1 MSDGLD
7 ELYQVSQAVLSVT
20 RQMSVRDVL
29 QVIVRSARSL
39 VGARYAA
46 LGVPDEGDSFAEFVV
61 DGISSAEWQAIGP
74 LPRRHGM
81 LAVLLNEGKPERLAD
96 IRKDPRFEGWP
107 SAHPQMSH
115 FLGVP
120 VRDGDQVLGII
131 FAANKTSAAAAGRG
145 FTERDEEI
153 LSLFAAHAAIAL
165 TNARLYERSQ
175 ELSVMQERSRLARD
189 LHDAVTQ
196 KVFSIRAHARAAT
209 VLAARDPMDAARV
222 RTEIEVI
229 GALGAEAHAELRA
242 VIDGLA
248 PPDLEAA
255 GLAESLRRY
264 AVLAGRA
271 HGVPVTFTAGALPA
285 LGPRAEAA
293 LYRVAQEALHN
304 ALRHAGAS
312 GVRVALSRAAR
323 RVVLEVSDDGHG
335 FVPEAPSS
343 GLGLASMRERAS
355 AAGAALTIRSGE
367 TGTLVRMTVPVKAG
381 PVKAGAVKAGVVKAG
396 AGQGRGGQGEPG
408 QGGAGHEG
416 ARQGGRRAMTRPI
429 SVLIVDDHPVVR
441 RGLRVLLEVQDGIEV
456 AGEAG
461 DGTAALALDAEHAPD
476 VILLDLKLP
485 GMDGIAVLSELR
497 SRDSAARVLVLTS
510 ATEPASASLAV
521 RSGAAGVLYKDVD
534 PDALVRAIRSVHDGH
549 LLLASEAAGPLV
561 RSAGTW
567 GPGVGLDTLTS
578 REREVL
584 AELTKGRSNREIARA
599 LGVSEKTVKAHVS
612 SVLAKLGVQDRTQA
626 ALLAVRNQL

>member
-1 MSDGLD
+1 MQALLRRANVGNVSDGLD

-81 LAVLLNEGKPERLAD
+81 LAALLNEGKPERLAD

-145 FTERDEEI
+145 FTERDLQI

-165 TNARLYERSQ
+165 TNARLYERSR

-196 KVFSIRAHARAAT
+196 KLFSIRAHARAAA
-209 VLAARDPMDAARV
+209 VLAARDPVDPARV
-222 RTEIEVI
+222 RAEIEVV

-255 GLAESLRRY
+255 GLAESLHRY

-271 HGVPVTFTAGALPA
+271 HGVPVTFSAGCLPA

-312 GVRVALSRAAR
+312 AVRVTLSRAGR

-335 FVPEAPSS
+335 FVAGAPSG
-343 GLGLASMRERAS
+343 GLGLDSMRERAS
-355 AAGAALTIRSGE
+355 AAGGTLTVRSGE
-367 TGTLVRMTVPVKAG
+367 TGTRVRMSVPVTVVPVKAG
-381 PVKAGAVKAGVVKAG
+381 TAG
-396 AGQGRGGQGEPG
+396 AG
-408 QGGAGHEG
+408 
-416 ARQGGRRAMTRPI
+416 GGR
-429 SVLIVDDHPVVR
+429 
-441 RGLRVLLEVQDGIEV
+441 
-456 AGEAG
+456 
-461 DGTAALALDAEHAPD
+461 
-476 VILLDLKLP
+476 
-485 GMDGIAVLSELR
+485 
-497 SRDSAARVLVLTS
+497 
-510 ATEPASASLAV
+510 
-521 RSGAAGVLYKDVD
+521 
-534 PDALVRAIRSVHDGH
+534 
-549 LLLASEAAGPLV
+549 
-561 RSAGTW
+561 
-567 GPGVGLDTLTS
+567 
-578 REREVL
+578 
-584 AELTKGRSNREIARA
+584 
-599 LGVSEKTVKAHVS
+599 
-612 SVLAKLGVQDRTQA
+612 
-626 ALLAVRNQL
+626 